1 MKSTVKSTEG
11 GTHHEVAIG
20 HMVGEQ
26 AGEGLEDLAHG
37 AVADDDDALPL
48 EALREI
54 GGVHGVQLAGI
65 GLEDL
70 AELLHG
76 RFHGARCPAPLCCE
90 VLVETCVYQWV
101 HIATPALGSPWCE

>member
-1 MKSTVKSTEG
+1 MRSQGCTAGSSLEGDHVKSTLKSTEG

-76 RFHGARCPAPLCCE
+76 RFHSARWPCASL
-90 VLVETCVYQWV
+90 L
-101 HIATPALGSPWCE
+101 